1 MYDAF
6 SEDYDRFVNWESRLN
21 FELPWLLQ
29 QLDSAPGRRVLDA
42 ACGTGIHAI
51 ALAQRGFQAAGA
63 DLSAPMIDHAREN
76 ASQAGVSVQF
86 VAAGFGQLAAAFP
99 APFDALLC
107 LGNSLPHV
115 LSEDELLAALRDFA
129 ACLRPGGLLILQN
142 RNFDMVMAGL
152 ERWME
157 PQGHHEG
164 DREWIFVRF
173 YDYLPDG
180 LIQFNILTLHRA
192 NPSAGWA
199 QRITTTRLRPL
210 LQVPLTQAL
219 QAAGFGHITAFGSM
233 EGSSFQPGS
242 SGNLIIVAHKAG

>member
-29 QLDSAPGRRVLDA
+29 QLDSAHGRRVLDA
-42 ACGTGIHAI
+42 ACGTGIHVI

-63 DLSAPMIDHAREN
+63 DLSAPMVDHAREN
-76 ASQAGVSVQF
+76 ADHAGVSVQF
-86 VAAGFGQLAAAFP
+86 VAAGFGQLVAAFP
-99 APFDALLC
+99 EPFDVLLC

-115 LSEDELLAALRDFA
+115 LSEDELLTALRDFA

-142 RNFDMVMAGL
+142 RNFDMVMADM

-157 PQGHHEG
+157 PQGHREG
-164 DREWIFVRF
+164 DREWIFFRF

-180 LIQFNILTLHRA
+180 LIQFNILTLHRTH
-192 NPSAGWA
+192 PSAGWT
-199 QRITTTRLRPL
+199 QRVTSTRLRPL
-210 LQVPLTQAL
+210 LRVPLTQAL
-219 QAAGFGHITAFGSM
+219 QAAGFEHVTAFGSM
-233 EGSSFQPGS
+233 DGSSFQPGS
-242 SGNLIIVAHKAG
+242 SGNLIIVANKAS